1 MTRRALVLVLGT
13 LGLFVATTL
22 AAGAIHA
29 AEVLRSRAAAEAEL
43 SSHGLDVDGLLPL
56 DLAELFWWST
66 EWSVGAT
73 GLALLAW
80 VAAAHS
86 RARGG
91 RGRPTVLVAG
101 IAVGGWVGAY
111 VTAEK
116 VWGGLN
122 PLPWPGPQVP
132 YAWEGDDDVVFTLVH
147 PAATAPLVLLGCV
160 ALAVLLS
167 RWTPLTVPPPP
178 STTSARVAG
187 LVAGSLGL
195 TLLTVYAVAHVHAVG
210 DLSLWTSDALV
221 AGAATLLVVVLVAA
235 IASGDVPW
243 HTPVLGLIALGAVH
257 PLFAE
262 WAWGSSDSYLVAGV
276 AACGALA
283 CAWGWRPLA
292 RGLDRL
298 VAP

>member
-13 LGLFVATTL
+13 LGLLATTTL
-22 AAGAIHA
+22 AAAAIHA
-29 AEVLRSRAAAEAEL
+29 AELLRSRAEVEAEL
-43 SSHGLDVDGLLPL
+43 SSLGLDVDEVLPL
-56 DLAELFWWST
+56 DLVELFWWST

-91 RGRPTVLVAG
+91 RGRPTVLVTGALL
-101 IAVGGWVGAY
+101 GGWVGAY
-111 VTAEK
+111 LTAEELASGSFA
-116 VWGGLN
+116 V
-122 PLPWPGPQVP
+122 PWPGPQVP
-132 YAWEGDDDVVFTLVH
+132 YVWEGDDLVLTLVH
-147 PAATAPLVLLGCV
+147 PATTAPLVLLVSV

-167 RWTPLTVPPPP
+167 RWTPLTAPPRA

-210 DLSLWTSDALV
+210 EISRWTSEELV

-243 HTPVLGLIALGAVH
+243 SAPVLGLISLATLR
-257 PLFAE
+257 PLVAQ
-262 WAWGSSDSYLVAGV
+262 WSWGGPDSYLLAGL

-298 VAP
+298 VAE